1 MATLYRYTE
10 PDNAF
15 ATCEEETVEPK
26 NGTDFTLEELQGYVG
41 GYIEIIHLND
51 GRIMVIN
58 EEGKLL
64 DLPVNLLATVQY
76 QLSFGPI
83 DQIYGNALVC
93 ENKEVL

>member
-1 MATLYRYTE
+1 MATLYRYNE

-64 DLPVNLLATVQY
+64 GLPLNMLATIQY
-76 QLSFGPI
+76 QLSYGPL
-83 DQIYGNALVC
+83 DQIVGNALVC
-93 ENKEVL
+93 KNTEVL

>member
-1 MATLYRYTE
+1 MATLYRTNDNPLE
-10 PDNAF
+10 PL
-15 ATCEEETVEPK
+15 TEEEVQPK
-26 NGTDFTLEELQGYVG
+26 NGTDFQLDELQDFVG

>member
-1 MATLYRYTE
+1 MATLYRTNDNPLE
-10 PDNAF
+10 PL
-15 ATCEEETVEPK
+15 TEEEVHPK
-26 NGTDFTLEELQGYVG
+26 NGTDFKLDELQDFVG